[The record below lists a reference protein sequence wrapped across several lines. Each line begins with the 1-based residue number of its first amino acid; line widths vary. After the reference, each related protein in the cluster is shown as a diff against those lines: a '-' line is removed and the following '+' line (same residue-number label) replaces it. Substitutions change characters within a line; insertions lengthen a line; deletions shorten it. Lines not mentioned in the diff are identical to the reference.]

1 MTKAMRPDTRPA
13 AEAEPDPTDYST
25 PYAARLTPTIRK
37 ALDNVAGTAPS
48 IIMTRGPLH
57 RRGGDAM
64 RTITFLIMA
73 LTMAT
78 ACTMSAMTRPAAGCL
93 SMEARP

>member
-1 MTKAMRPDTRPA
+1 
-13 AEAEPDPTDYST
+13 
-25 PYAARLTPTIRK
+25 
-37 ALDNVAGTAPS
+37 
-48 IIMTRGPLH
+48 
-57 RRGGDAM
+57 M